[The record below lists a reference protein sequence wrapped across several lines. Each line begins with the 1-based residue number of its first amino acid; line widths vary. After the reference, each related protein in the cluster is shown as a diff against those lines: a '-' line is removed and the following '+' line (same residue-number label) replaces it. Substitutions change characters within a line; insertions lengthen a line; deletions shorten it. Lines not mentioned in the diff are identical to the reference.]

1 MITQRLFVFGFV
13 TLLWSVGAMSTEHS
27 PGKNEAERQKIAEDS
42 RRVLSRLY
50 ESAPGSRELVASARG
65 LLIFP
70 TVLSAGETTGGQ
82 YGEGELLIDG
92 KTLALYS
99 ATGFDLAP
107 QHGAKSRAL
116 LVLFFTQDALAGFRA
131 SEAWTVGTEA
141 ATALKRTSS
150 GSIDPQTA
158 STAVVGFV
166 VTNAGV
172 ALDPSIESIKVRRL
186 P

>member
-1 MITQRLFVFGFV
+1 MNTQRLCVFAFV
-13 TLLWSVGAMSTEHS
+13 TLLWSVGAMSTERS
-27 PGKNEAERQKIAEDS
+27 PGPNAAERQKITEDS

-82 YGEGELLIDG
+82 YGEGELLVDG
-92 KTLALYS
+92 KALALYS

-107 QHGAKSRAL
+107 QHGTKSRAF

-141 ATALKRTSS
+141 ATALKRTAS

-166 VTNAGV
+166 VTSAGV
-172 ALDPSIESIKVRRL
+172 AVDPSIEGIKVRRL